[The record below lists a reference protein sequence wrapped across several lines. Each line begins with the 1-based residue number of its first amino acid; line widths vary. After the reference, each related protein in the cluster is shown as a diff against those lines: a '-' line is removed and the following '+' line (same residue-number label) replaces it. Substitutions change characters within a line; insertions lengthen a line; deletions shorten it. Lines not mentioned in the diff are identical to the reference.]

1 MSNEYERQRLEN
13 IRKNEELLKSLNIK
27 PASKIIPTASA
38 PTKSSSPAPKAK
50 PATKKRKAPARSSAV
65 AATSDADSSSTRRTS
80 LRLRGLQPDGEQ
92 AARAALAEST
102 SSSPAVPSRAEKR
115 ARRDTAAFSLDDAV
129 TEGSGKAKQAGH
141 LLRELAE
148 LVQADVKEAFD
159 ANPYAYESGDEN
171 EPDASTK
178 AIRRVLGRLEV
189 QHEAPVKVVP
199 SRIYT
204 AEFAPIETKVLACV
218 GDKMG
223 TLALWDLTDHVH
235 DPHGRGTPAN
245 AAEGDDEDDKPDE
258 DPMLRNLYTF
268 QPHSGTISTIH
279 FPPGLPADRLYTSS
293 YDGTVRALDLAAQQ
307 FVAVASGADDI
318 TSMASSAALPNLL
331 WLSTASGSAAAIDV
345 RAGPIPVIGASV
357 DVSSRVGLGSPF
369 ATKSFHHV
377 FDKKC
382 GCVSVHPTKPHLVLL
397 SSNDTSMRL
406 FDVRR
411 AEFHAEAGADH
422 AALFSQLAVPTE
434 LSDDDEEADTA
445 PTHGL
450 TQLASYAHGY
460 SCTAAYFRPNDGG
473 AIVSTSYDD
482 RVRIWRDPLTSLTSP
497 TFSAMHN
504 NKTGKWVTTFRARWH
519 TTVPDCVLVGNMKRH
534 VDVMDAKTGKFVA
547 MLDHASISAVPA
559 VVAVHPAVR
568 HQGLVL
574 AGNASGKCH
583 VWTRRVEEEEEEGG
597 QEVKEEGDKDCV
609 DADE

>member
-13 IRKNEELLKSLNIK
+13 IRKNEELLKSLNIT
-27 PASKIIPTASA
+27 PASKIIPTARA
-38 PTKSSSPAPKAK
+38 PTTSLSPAPKAK
-50 PATKKRKAPARSSAV
+50 PASKKRKAPA
-65 AATSDADSSSTRRTS
+65 AAASGADSTSTRRTS

-92 AARAALAEST
+92 AARAALTGST
-102 SSSPAVPSRAEKR
+102 SSSPAAGRAEKR
-115 ARRDTAAFSLDDAV
+115 ARRDTAALSLDDAMA
-129 TEGSGKAKQAGH
+129 EGSSKVKQAGH

-148 LVQADVKEAFD
+148 LVQADVKEKFD
-159 ANPYAYESGDEN
+159 ANPYAYESGDDN
-171 EPDASTK
+171 EPEASSK
-178 AIRRVLGRLEV
+178 AIRRLFGQLEV
-189 QHEAPVKVVP
+189 QHEAPVKVVS

-204 AEFAPIETKVLACV
+204 AEFAPIESKVLACV

-223 TLALWDLTDHVH
+223 TLALWDLTDHVQ
-235 DPHGRGTPAN
+235 DPRGRSAQAN
-245 AAEGDDEDDKPDE
+245 DVEDDDDEDTTPAE
-258 DPMLRNLYTF
+258 DPMLRNLFTF

-293 YDGTVRALDLAAQQ
+293 YDGTVRALDLAAQE
-307 FVAVASGADDI
+307 FATIASGADEI
-318 TSMASSAALPNLL
+318 TSMASSAALPNFL

-345 RAGPIPVIGASV
+345 RAGRIPVMGASV
-357 DVSSRVGLGSPF
+357 DVSSRVDLGSPF
-369 ATKSFHHV
+369 ATKSFHGV
-377 FDKKC
+377 CDKKC

-411 AEFHAEAGADH
+411 AEFRTETNTDH

-434 LSDDDEEADTA
+434 PSKDDEESVPA
-445 PTHGL
+445 HGL

-460 SCTAAYFRPNDGG
+460 SCTAAYFRPNDGN

-482 RVRIWRDPLTSLTSP
+482 RVRIWRDSLTSLASP

-519 TTVPDCVLVGNMKRH
+519 PTVPDCVLVGNMKRH

-568 HQGLVL
+568 HQGVVL

-583 VWTRRVEEEEEEGG
+583 VWTRRVEEDEEGE
-597 QEVKEEGDKDCV
+597 EVKEEGD
-609 DADE
+609 E

>member
-13 IRKNEELLKSLNIK
+13 IRKNEELLKSLNIT
-27 PASKIIPTASA
+27 PASKIVPTSRA
-38 PTKSSSPAPKAK
+38 PTKSPSPAPKAK
-50 PATKKRKAPARSSAV
+50 PATKKRKAPARSSAA
-65 AATSDADSSSTRRTS
+65 AATSGADSASTRRTS

-102 SSSPAVPSRAEKR
+102 SSSPVAGRAEKR
-115 ARRDTAAFSLDDAV
+115 ARRDTAALSLDDAM

-148 LVQADVKEAFD
+148 LVQADVKEEFD

-171 EPDASTK
+171 EPDASSK
-178 AIRRVLGRLEV
+178 AIRRVFGRLEV

-204 AEFAPIETKVLACV
+204 TEFAPIESKVLACV

-223 TLALWDLTDHVH
+223 TLALWDLTDHVQ
-235 DPHGRGTPAN
+235 DPRGRGVQAN
-245 AAEGDDEDDKPDE
+245 NAEDDDDEDTKPIE
-258 DPMLRNLYTF
+258 DPMLRNLFTF

-307 FVAVASGADDI
+307 FATVASGADEI

-345 RAGPIPVIGASV
+345 RAGPIPVMGASV
-357 DVSSRVGLGSPF
+357 DVSSRVDLGSPF
-369 ATKSFHHV
+369 ATKSLHGV

-382 GCVSVHPTKPHLVLL
+382 GCVSVHPTKPQLILL

-411 AEFHAEAGADH
+411 AEFRTETNTDH
-422 AALFSQLAVPTE
+422 AALFSQLVVPTE
-434 LSDDDEEADTA
+434 PSDDDDEDTDTA
-445 PTHGL
+445 PAHGL
-450 TQLASYAHGY
+450 TQLASYSHGY
-460 SCTAAYFRPNDGG
+460 SCTAAYFRPNDGN

-482 RVRIWRDPLTSLTSP
+482 RVRIWRDPLTSLASP

-519 TTVPDCVLVGNMKRH
+519 PTVPDCVLVGNMKRH

-547 MLDHASISAVPA
+547 MLDHASMSAVPA

-583 VWTRRVEEEEEEGG
+583 VWTRRAEEEDEGD
-597 QEVKEEGDKDCV
+597 QEVKEEGD
-609 DADE
+609 E

>member
-13 IRKNEELLKSLNIK
+13 IRKNEELLKSLNIT
-27 PASKIIPTASA
+27 PASKIIPTARA
-38 PTKSSSPAPKAK
+38 PTKSPSLAPKANS
-50 PATKKRKAPARSSAV
+50 ATKKRKAPATSSARSSA
-65 AATSDADSSSTRRTS
+65 AAASDADSSSTRRTS

-102 SSSPAVPSRAEKR
+102 SSSPVAGRPEKR
-115 ARRDTAAFSLDDAV
+115 ARRDTAALSLDDAM

-148 LVQADVKEAFD
+148 LVQAGVKEEFD

-171 EPDASTK
+171 EPDASSE
-178 AIRRVLGRLEV
+178 AIRRVFGRLEV
-189 QHEAPVKVVP
+189 QHDAPVKVVP

-204 AEFAPIETKVLACV
+204 AEFAPIESKVLACM

-223 TLALWDLTDHVH
+223 TLALWDLTDHVQ
-235 DPHGRGTPAN
+235 DPHGAQSNEAAAADDDDDDTKPA
-245 AAEGDDEDDKPDE
+245 E
-258 DPMLRNLYTF
+258 DPMLRNLFTF

-307 FVAVASGADDI
+307 FATVASGADEI
-318 TSMASSAALPNLL
+318 TSIASSAALPNLL
-331 WLSTASGSAAAIDV
+331 WLSAASGSTAAIDV
-345 RAGPIPVIGASV
+345 RAGPIPVMGASV
-357 DVSSRVGLGSPF
+357 DVSSRVDLGSPF
-369 ATKSFHHV
+369 ATKSFHGV
-377 FDKKC
+377 CDKKC

-411 AEFHAEAGADH
+411 AEFQTKTNTNH
-422 AALFSQLAVPTE
+422 AALFSQLGVPTE
-434 LSDDDEEADTA
+434 PSDDDEDTDAA

-450 TQLASYAHGY
+450 MQLASFAHGY
-460 SCTAAYFRPNDGG
+460 SCTAAYFRPNDGN

-482 RVRIWRDPLTSLTSP
+482 RVRIWRDPLTSLASP

-519 TTVPDCVLVGNMKRH
+519 PTVPDCVLVGNMKRH
-534 VDVMDAKTGKFVA
+534 VDVMDAKTGKFVM

-559 VVAVHPAVR
+559 VVAAHPAVR
-568 HQGLVL
+568 HQGVVL

-583 VWTRRVEEEEEEGG
+583 VWTRRVEEEGED
-597 QEVKEEGDKDCV
+597 QKVREEGD
-609 DADE
+609 E